1 MIQVDCRERVVLY
14 CGAVK
19 QMRGGGGVVSSRGV
33 VEPERRSGTG
43 FEG

>member
-19 QMRGGGGVVSSRGV
+19 PWERRGGGVSSRGV